1 MNDELMLVEPSEEYF
16 AELAAYRNDFL
27 ENSDSMDGCG
37 PLRRF
42 DDMKAYLEDTMRYTR
57 EETLPEGMVLATQ
70 FLCIRKSDN
79 RLVGMIQV
87 RHYLNDFLR
96 SDGRPHRLLR
106 PPVRTQKRLCL
117 LDAEKCAAVLQKP
130 RPFRN
135 SGLLPGYQRRKPQN
149 DPEKWRPVRRHRLSC
164 R

>member
-1 MNDELMLVEPSEEYF
+1 MLRMNDELMLVEPSEEYF

-96 SDGRPHRLLR
+96 TLGGHIGYSVG
-106 PPVRTQKRLCL
+106 TQKRLCL

>member
-57 EETLPEGMVLATQ
+57 EEDSAGGHGSRNTVSVLP
-70 FLCIRKSDN
+70 
-79 RLVGMIQV
+79 
-87 RHYLNDFLR
+87 
-96 SDGRPHRLLR
+96 
-106 PPVRTQKRLCL
+106 
-117 LDAEKCAAVLQKP
+117 
-130 RPFRN
+130 
-135 SGLLPGYQRRKPQN
+135 
-149 DPEKWRPVRRHRLSC
+149 
-164 R
+164 

>member
-1 MNDELMLVEPSEEYF
+1 MLKMNDELMLVEPSEEYF

-96 SDGRPHRLLR
+96 TLGGHIGYSVRPS
-106 PPVRTQKRLCL
+106 
-117 LDAEKCAAVLQKP
+117 E
-130 RPFRN
+130 
-135 SGLLPGYQRRKPQN
+135 RRKGYASWMLKNVQPYC
-149 DPEKWRPVRRHRLSC
+149 KSLGLSEILVC
-164 R
+164 CLDTNEEAAERS

>member
-96 SDGRPHRLLR
+96 TFRMRHFFQSLQWNLSEICRLYIFL
-106 PPVRTQKRLCL
+106 
-117 LDAEKCAAVLQKP
+117 
-130 RPFRN
+130 
-135 SGLLPGYQRRKPQN
+135 
-149 DPEKWRPVRRHRLSC
+149 
-164 R
+164 

>member
-42 DDMKAYLEDTMRYTR
+42 DDMKAYLEDTMRYTK
-57 EETLPEGMVLATQ
+57 EETLPEGMVPATQ

-79 RLVGMIQV
+79 RLVGMIQL

-96 SDGRPHRLLR
+96 SDGR
-106 PPVRTQKRLCL
+106 T
-117 LDAEKCAAVLQKP
+117 E
-130 RPFRN
+130 
-135 SGLLPGYQRRKPQN
+135 
-149 DPEKWRPVRRHRLSC
+149 
-164 R
+164 

>member
-1 MNDELMLVEPSEEYF
+1 MLRMNDELMLVEPSEEYF

-96 SDGRPHRLLR
+96 TLGGHIGYSVRPS
-106 PPVRTQKRLCL
+106 
-117 LDAEKCAAVLQKP
+117 E
-130 RPFRN
+130 
-135 SGLLPGYQRRKPQN
+135 RRKGYASWMLKMCSRTAKASAFPKFWSAAWI
-149 DPEKWRPVRRHRLSC
+149 PTKEAAERS
-164 R
+164 

>member
-96 SDGRPHRLLR
+96 TFGTKEEFLD
-106 PPVRTQKRLCL
+106 
-117 LDAEKCAAVLQKP
+117 LDAQLAGGPVSIDLMQTSLGLSATICAAGQDAQVA
-130 RPFRN
+130 
-135 SGLLPGYQRRKPQN
+135 
-149 DPEKWRPVRRHRLSC
+149 
-164 R
+164 